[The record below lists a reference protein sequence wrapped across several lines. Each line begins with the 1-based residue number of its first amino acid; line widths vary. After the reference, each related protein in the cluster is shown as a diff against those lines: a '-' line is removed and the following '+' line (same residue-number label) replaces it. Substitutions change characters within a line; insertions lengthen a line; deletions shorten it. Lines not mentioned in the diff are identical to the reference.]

1 MMLDDVRT
9 HCRCDNELQQA
20 LQRTDRTSGSGKA
33 RKQVVVLG
41 AGMDTRAW
49 RHAWLQGGLQ
59 ARNRCAVW
67 ARSSGIP
74 HQVLRLPL
82 HAGMQQRRQRAPACS
97 GGGGGGGNM
106 LTVLAV
112 TSYEAALAASVVSAV
127 LQRCRHNIVSGAQ
140 HDVLAFLNPTP
151 RASPGAAGVTWH
163 EWTGEMCWRPRGG
176 KMCCPA
182 RRCSPLRTA
191 SGTGGSLCKFC
202 STLPGF
208 TAITGMLW
216 CAQSSSRGFRPGR
229 TVTWSHWSIKLV
241 LHSSGL

>member
-20 LQRTDRTSGSGKA
+20 LQRTDGTSGSGKA
-33 RKQVVVLG
+33 REQVVVLG

-67 ARSSGIP
+67 ACSSGIP

-163 EWTGEMCWRPRGG
+163 EVGRGRCAGGQGAGAAPRIG
-176 KMCCPA
+176 A
-182 RRCSPLRTA
+182 A
-191 SGTGGSLCKFC
+191 
-202 STLPGF
+202 
-208 TAITGMLW
+208 
-216 CAQSSSRGFRPGR
+216 
-229 TVTWSHWSIKLV
+229 H
-241 LHSSGL
+241 